1 MMNTMIH
8 KFSPQQAAALDKVAH
23 WFKHDSKKKQVFRL
37 FGYAGTGKTT
47 LARHLAEGVD
57 GDVVF
62 AAYTGKAALMMQRNG
77 CEGASTIHR
86 LIYEQK
92 VRFDGTFEFELD
104 TVSIAARTK
113 LIVIDECSMVD
124 AKIAMD
130 LKSFKVPI
138 LVLGDPAQ
146 LPPVK
151 GAGYFTDEEPDV
163 MLTEIHRQAEASP
176 VLRLA
181 TDVREGRPL
190 EFGTFG
196 TSRVIRSDEVDMPDF
211 LSGDQILV
219 GRHVTRRTLNRDVRE
234 ESGFRSPWPE
244 VGDRLI
250 CKRNDYK
257 LGVLNGE
264 LFKTISEATEQKF
277 NQEKISFGV
286 TSDDFPEDAEKR
298 IIMRKEFL
306 TGEEKRLSPRER
318 MDSRHFEYGYA
329 LTVHSAQGSQWN
341 HVVILDESRFFEGY
355 EKNWLY
361 TAITRAQTT
370 VTIITG

>member
-104 TVSIAARTK
+104 TASIAARAK

-124 AKIAMD
+124 AKIGKD

-146 LPPVK
+146 LLPVE
-151 GAGYFTDEEPDV
+151 GPGYFTDEKPDV
-163 MLTEIHRQAEASP
+163 MLTEIHRQAEESP

-181 TDVREGRPL
+181 TDVREGRSL

-196 TSRVIRSDEVDMPDF
+196 TSRVIRSCEVDMPDF
-211 LSGDQILV
+211 LAGNQILV
-219 GRHVTRRTLNRDVRE
+219 GRNATRRGLNREIRKE
-234 ESGFRSPWPE
+234 LGFRSPWPE
-244 VGDRLI
+244 IGDRLV
-250 CKRNDYK
+250 CRRNEYN
-257 LGVLNGE
+257 LGVLNGG
-264 LFKTISEATEQKF
+264 LFRAVSSAGEQKF
-277 NQEKISFGV
+277 NQTKLSFRV
-286 TSDDFPEDAEKR
+286 TSEDFPDEVEKH
-298 IIMRKEFL
+298 ISVRKEFFI
-306 TGEEKRLSPRER
+306 GEEKRLSPRER

-341 HVVILDESRFFEGY
+341 HVVILDESGFFKGY